1 MRHLAALLLAA
12 LALALPGAARA
23 DPPAIWRHGT
33 VLPKGDAGF
42 IYMAAEGGF
51 AAAAGLDIQM
61 VAMRADAMLL
71 KGLLAGEL
79 DSYEGSPGG
88 PIIAAS
94 HGADLRIIGCH
105 WPGLTYALY
114 ATDKLARVE
123 DLRGHII
130 AIVAPGSL
138 PDLFTRAVLAA
149 HGMTAQDV
157 TLAPTMNTL
166 PQLVAGVVD
175 ATAATSEYAPDAAR
189 MGLHVLA
196 HAMDVTPS
204 FLRLCMITSGAVL
217 RDKPD
222 LAARFLAVEMRA
234 WRAALADRART
245 VALADR
251 MAHLPVGSHSAEA
264 IFDEAVA
271 RHAIDPSMP
280 IDTRKLEWMRDLLAA
295 TGSVTRDFDVVG
307 MVDDRP
313 REAALKMAPP

>member
-1 MRHLAALLLAA
+1 MKPLAALLAGL
-12 LALALPGAARA
+12 LLALPIAARA
-23 DPPAIWRHGT
+23 DPPAAWRHGT

-42 IYMAAEGGF
+42 IYMAAEGGYG
-51 AAAAGLDIQM
+51 AAAGLDIQM
-61 VAMRADAMLL
+61 VPMRADAMLL

-79 DSYEGSPGG
+79 DSYEGSPGA

-105 WPGLTYALY
+105 WPGLTYALF
-114 ATDKLARVE
+114 ATDKVPTVE
-123 DLRGHII
+123 ALRGRTI

-138 PDLFTRAVLAA
+138 PDLFTRAVLAE
-149 HGMTAQDV
+149 HGLTAQDV
-157 TLAPTMNTL
+157 TLAATMNTL

-175 ATAATSEYAPDAAR
+175 ATAATSEYVPDAAG

-196 HAMDVTPS
+196 HAMDATPS

-217 RDKPD
+217 REKPE

-234 WRAALADRART
+234 WRAALADRAGT

-251 MAHLPVGSHSAEA
+251 VAHLPVGSHSAEA
-264 IFDEAVA
+264 IFDEAVQ
-271 RHAIDPSMP
+271 RHAIDPAMP
-280 IDTRKLEWMRDLLAA
+280 IDTRKLEWMRDLLAEA
-295 TGSVTRDFDVVG
+295 GSVRRDFDVVG

-313 REAALKMAPP
+313 REAALKMAQP